1 MVSRNCSSEEEF
13 DKISHEYQTSLGK
26 SRYSHEIKYNPVIQ
40 TKKRS
45 RKRVVTYF
53 NPPWSNNVR
62 TNIADRFLKLIDEQN
77 LKFKGTPLGYIFTR
91 GTIKVSYGTTRNMKA
106 HVQAHNKKIL
116 SS

>member
-1 MVSRNCSSEEEF
+1 MRSENQQLNSSTLSCELYTYS
-13 DKISHEYQTSLGK
+13 ISAYLIYAQTLFVG
-26 SRYSHEIKYNPVIQ
+26 IL
-40 TKKRS
+40 
-45 RKRVVTYF
+45 VVTYF
-53 NPPWSNNVR
+53 NPPWINNVR